1 MGTVIHIL
9 DVGQLFFMVA
19 SAPLYFSLAAYLLLA
34 RPFLTER
41 ESNFPS
47 EFYKSL
53 VAVMFT
59 FSFVSLRDW
68 WVFVHLE
75 EYNFS
80 FIGAFIRLCMF
91 VCGCFAW
98 YFAWKRG
105 LSE

>member
-1 MGTVIHIL
+1 MGTLVNIL
-9 DVGQLFFMVA
+9 DFAQLLFVVA
-19 SAPLYFSLAAYLLLA
+19 CAPLYFSLAIYLLLA

-53 VAVMFT
+53 VGVIFT

-68 WVFVHLE
+68 WVISHVKDYE
-75 EYNFS
+75 FS
-80 FIGAFIRLCMF
+80 FIGAVTRLAMFI
-91 VCGCFAW
+91 CGCCAW

-105 LSE
+105 ISE